1 MRSARSAA
9 LSSGLWAGGN
19 NPTRARWLA
28 CEVDVLNEAAG
39 AVHVRCGRLS
49 GQQLEQQQQQQQ
61 QQQREPHGKGAAC
74 SGQPAAGRAAARAR
88 ARARRRPAQ
97 HSYKYRRPE
106 GLLFMYRYSY
116 TALYINTAEFCIHSH
131 GSYRYANEC

>member
-61 QQQREPHGKGAAC
+61 QQREPHGKGAAC
-74 SGQPAAGRAAARAR
+74 SGQPAAAAAARRAARPRAR
-88 ARARRRPAQ
+88 ARAPRAT
-97 HSYKYRRPE
+97 
-106 GLLFMYRYSY
+106 F
-116 TALYINTAEFCIHSH
+116 I
-131 GSYRYANEC
+131 